1 MMPVEDDSEPAHL
14 LKLLAFQRQHADTVL
29 DRYKVRPDLT
39 IEELAQVVLYLSD
52 RLTEEQQQRRSLE
65 SQLQELKH
73 LVDLLKPNPL
83 KTYGSGT

>member
-1 MMPVEDDSEPAHL
+1 MMATEDHSEQANL
-14 LKLLAFQRQHADTVL
+14 IKILAFQKQHTDVVL

-52 RLTEEQQQRRSLE
+52 RLTAEQQQRRSLE

-73 LVDLLKPNPL
+73 LVDQLKPNPL
-83 KTYGSGT
+83 